1 MHLGRRI
8 VEWFC
13 PMKQYY
19 PVTSLQ
25 KGQKYLLDVCEVT
38 VMLVE
43 ALQCLPYPQDE
54 ELPRKIDP
62 YPNVTVI

>member
-1 MHLGRRI
+1 M
-8 VEWFC
+8 EWFC

-38 VMLVE
+38 VILVE
-43 ALQCLPYPQDE
+43 ALWCLPSPQDE
-54 ELPRKIDP
+54 ELPRKIDA